1 MGDWPLFH
9 GQDQKKYPALVLVSM
24 QVDKEQ
30 MSAGCGYSIRA
41 HAVICIIHSQ
51 LWGIEREAKAGKIQT
66 HLS

>member
-9 GQDQKKYPALVLVSM
+9 GQDQKKYPALVLVSV

-41 HAVICIIHSQ
+41 HTVICIIHSQ
-51 LWGIEREAKAGKIQT
+51 L
-66 HLS
+66 